1 MTTTIHRPMTP
12 EDTLAYESHNR
23 TRQTTIAAA
32 AGALLLIA
40 AITGLIGPHAKV
52 SEQTLSL
59 ITQHKRASLSILSAV
74 INAVSEIGIAAT
86 LIYLWQC
93 TRRRVETTLPIAPI
107 LAIVGVSLAVIGGVA
122 YAFEISSKANEFV
135 TTGAQTYDEANRLTG
150 GVGLLVLQV
159 LSQLGALLIAISFVL
174 VSLQTMRVGLLPRF
188 MGYVGMFAG
197 FLVLFPII
205 VIPVVQLY
213 WLIAIA
219 ILLSGNWPSG
229 LPPAW
234 RSGQAEAWP
243 SATEARA
250 RRAAAGE
257 ASREQ
262 RSARKRGA
270 HRERVS
276 DAPGLTSG
284 ASPSDLAGGDSDP
297 RTHSGTPKRKR
308 KRRH

>member
-1 MTTTIHRPMTP
+1 MTP
-12 EDTLAYESHNR
+12 EDTLVYESHKR
-23 TRQTTIAAA
+23 MRQTTIAAA
-32 AGALLLIA
+32 AGVLLLLA

-59 ITQHKRASLSILSAV
+59 ITQHKRATLSILSAA

-86 LIYLWQC
+86 LVYLWQC
-93 TRRRVETTLPIAPI
+93 TRRRAENTLAIAPI
-107 LAIVGVSLAVIGGVA
+107 LAIVGVTLAVVGGVV

-150 GVGLLVLQV
+150 GAGLLVLQV

-213 WLIAIA
+213 WLLAIA

-234 RSGQAEAWP
+234 RSGRAEAWP
-243 SATEARA
+243 SSAEARA

-257 ASREQ
+257 ASLEQ

-276 DAPGLTSG
+276 DAPDLTSG
-284 ASPSDLAGGDSDP
+284 ASGLSGNDSDA
-297 RTHSGTPKRKR
+297 RTRSGTPKRKR

>member
-23 TRQTTIAAA
+23 VRRSTIAVA
-32 AGALLLIA
+32 AGVLLLLA
-40 AITGLIGPHAKV
+40 AITGLIGPHAAV

-59 ITQHKRASLSILSAV
+59 ITQHKRATLSVLSAV
-74 INAVSEIGIAAT
+74 INAVSEIATAAT

-93 TRRRVETTLPIAPI
+93 ARRRAETTLPIAPI
-107 LAIVGVSLAVIGGVA
+107 LAIIGVSLAVIGGVV
-122 YAFEISSKANEFV
+122 YAFEISAKANEFV

-150 GVGLLVLQV
+150 G
-159 LSQLGALLIAISFVL
+159 
-174 VSLQTMRVGLLPRF
+174 VGLLPRF

-213 WLIAIA
+213 WLVAIA

-234 RSGQAEAWP
+234 RTGQAEAWP

-257 ASREQ
+257 SAREQ

-284 ASPSDLAGGDSDP
+284 ASSSDLAGGDSDP

>member
-1 MTTTIHRPMTP
+1 
-12 EDTLAYESHNR
+12 
-23 TRQTTIAAA
+23 
-32 AGALLLIA
+32 
-40 AITGLIGPHAKV
+40 
-52 SEQTLSL
+52 
-59 ITQHKRASLSILSAV
+59 
-74 INAVSEIGIAAT
+74 
-86 LIYLWQC
+86 
-93 TRRRVETTLPIAPI
+93 
-107 LAIVGVSLAVIGGVA
+107 
-122 YAFEISSKANEFV
+122 
-135 TTGAQTYDEANRLTG
+135 
-150 GVGLLVLQV
+150 
-159 LSQLGALLIAISFVL
+159 

-213 WLIAIA
+213 WLVAIA

-234 RSGQAEAWP
+234 RSGRAEAWP
-243 SATEARA
+243 SSAETRA

-276 DAPGLTSG
+276 DAPDLSAG
-284 ASPSDLAGGDSDP
+284 ASASDPTGGDSDP
-297 RTHSGTPKRKR
+297 RTRSGTPKRKR

>member
-1 MTTTIHRPMTP
+1 MTP
-12 EDTLAYESHNR
+12 EDTLVYESHNR
-23 TRQTTIAAA
+23 MRQTTIAAA
-32 AGALLLIA
+32 AGVLLLLA

-59 ITQHKRASLSILSAV
+59 ITQHRRATLSILSAV

-93 TRRRVETTLPIAPI
+93 ARRRAETTLAIAPI
-107 LAIVGVSLAVIGGVA
+107 LAIVGVSLAVVGGVV

-135 TTGAQTYDEANRLTG
+135 TSGAQTYDEANRLTG
-150 GVGLLVLQV
+150 GAGLLVLQV
-159 LSQLGALLIAISFVL
+159 LSQFGALLIAISFVL

-213 WLIAIA
+213 WLLAIA

-234 RSGQAEAWP
+234 RSGRAEAWP
-243 SATEARA
+243 SSAETRA

-276 DAPGLTSG
+276 DAPDLPSE
-284 ASPSDLAGGDSDP
+284 APASDLTVGDSDA
-297 RTHSGTPKRKR
+297 RTRSGTPKRKR